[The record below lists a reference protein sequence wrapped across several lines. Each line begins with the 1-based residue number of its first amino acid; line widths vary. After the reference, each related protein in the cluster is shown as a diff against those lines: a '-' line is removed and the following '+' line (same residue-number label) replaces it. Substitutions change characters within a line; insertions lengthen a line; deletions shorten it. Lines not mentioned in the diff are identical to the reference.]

1 MNQEIQALWTGALRS
16 GDYTQGSGVL
26 KTQTGSFCCLGVLCE
41 LAVQAGVIPP
51 VAEIKSLDAP
61 DLTIDYQYGSETGVL
76 PNAVQEWAGLN
87 DSEGT
92 YEMTDAEMTE
102 RYGKSWD
109 GATDYRKTSLI
120 NANDSYGKSF
130 EQIADLIE
138 EHFSN

>member
-16 GDYTQGSGVL
+16 GDYAQGSGVL
-26 KTQTGSFCCLGVLCE
+26 KTQTGEFCCLGVLCE
-41 LAVQAGVIPP
+41 LAAQAGVIPP
-51 VAEIKSLDAP
+51 VAEIKSLDNP
-61 DLTIDYQYGSETGVL
+61 DHVIGYQYGSETGVL
-76 PNAVQEWAGLN
+76 PNAVQVWAGL
-87 DSEGT
+87 DDIEGT

-102 RYGKSWD
+102 RYGKSWRD
-109 GATDYRKTSLI
+109 DISFRKTSLI